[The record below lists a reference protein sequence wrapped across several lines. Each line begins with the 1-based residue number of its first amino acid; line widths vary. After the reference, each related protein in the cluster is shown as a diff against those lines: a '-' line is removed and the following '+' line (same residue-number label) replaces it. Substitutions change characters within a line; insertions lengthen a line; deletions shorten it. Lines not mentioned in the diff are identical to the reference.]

1 MSGGDQP
8 RSDDA
13 NGGERGRR
21 TGRSD
26 DGGRENASSGPR
38 YRSAAVVVVAW
49 LVATSLLVGGGG
61 LLVGSTPGDAT
72 DQRTTD
78 RRGAVPR
85 GPAGTVPLGYADV
98 KLSGTAAEERAGWS
112 VASAGDLN
120 DDGVDDLLVGAQTD
134 DEGGDN
140 AGAVYV
146 VFGPAERGSVSLADA
161 DAKLVGESEGDRA
174 GFAVAAGDLN
184 DDGVSDVVVGAP
196 LDDDGGKNA
205 GAAYVVY
212 GGDSLSGT
220 VPLAEADAKL
230 VGAGARDRAGWSL
243 ATMANASTGSD
254 DGETPGVLVGAPYA
268 DAGGADA
275 GAAYLVAGESL
286 DGPTELSPDNA
297 RSLDGAAA
305 TFVGESEGDH
315 AGFAV
320 AAGDVD
326 GDSGADVVVG
336 APNASTT
343 APAAGAAYVVT
354 NLRRS
359 GTVDLGDANATLTGA
374 NEGDEAGFAVAS
386 GGDLDGDGTADVV
399 VGAPYV
405 DDEARDAGAAYVV
418 YGGDLDG
425 DRSLAAANVTL
436 PGERAGDL
444 AGWSV
449 ALPADANGDG
459 FDDLLVGAPYE
470 DEGGTDAGA
479 AYLLYGSQL
488 ASTQELAGAHA
499 KFVGE
504 SESDLAG
511 FDAAGAGDANDDGAG
526 DLFVAAPY
534 DDSRETNVGAA
545 YVVFGGAPP
554 GETTATATPETTV
567 TKTTTREEKPTEPKP
582 GETKPTKTTPKPEPR
597 PKTEPLDVTVAFDC
611 TKATVTADQYTRV
624 VLRFRDGSRQAFTG
638 IYSGTNVFAGT
649 AADEVITRIRV
660 FDGPNSFKVV
670 RNDVSGC
677 VPKRT
682 TGETTTTTTEKPPTT
697 TTTKEEPPT
706 TTTTTKEKPPTT
718 TTATTTTKEGP
729 PTTTTTT
736 KEEPPTTTTTT
747 TEKRPP
753 TTTTTTTTKEEP
765 PAENH
770 IVVVGNADEP
780 VRYDFVVEGDAEKT
794 AESGDAPVPD
804 GRITVSD
811 EDRIEA
817 ISGGGSRV
825 TGAVAG
831 DADAY
836 RFTGDVS
843 RFRIELTA
851 TTLEKATIYMNGEAV
866 QPAELGDSPAAGT
879 PVTYLNCSAA
889 RVDGEFPEVRAHV
902 SFVADD
908 GGFATSLFSLD
919 PASGTTLVHP
929 TQFQDPPFGLDYV
942 ELYADPAGTDLR
954 FRPFNP
960 YAGPWCLEA
969 PAETT
974 ATTATTTTTTTPATP
989 TTRET
994 TTTEERPPTTTT
1006 ETTTPT
1012 ETTTQTTTTET
1023 TTPTETTTQTTTTE
1037 TTTET
1042 TTTVTAAEERVTEES
1057 PTTESTDVP
1066 EPEPTE
1072 TAAAETEAVEPVE
1085 TTEPAAS
1092 EVTETATVASGDG

>member
-13 NGGERGRR
+13 DCGERGWR
-21 TGRSD
+21 TGRST
-26 DGGRENASSGPR
+26 DGGRENASGGPR

-49 LVATSLLVGGGG
+49 FVATSLLVGGGG

-85 GPAGTVPLGYADV
+85 GPAGTVPLGNADV

-161 DAKLVGESEGDRA
+161 DAKIVGESEGDRA

-243 ATMANASTGSD
+243 TTMANASTGSD
-254 DGETPGVLVGAPYA
+254 GGETPGVLVGAPYA
-268 DAGGADA
+268 DAGAEDA
-275 GAAYLVAGESL
+275 GATYLVTGESL

-336 APNASTT
+336 APNASST

-399 VGAPYV
+399 VGAPHV

-449 ALPADANGDG
+449 ALPEDANGDG

-504 SESDLAG
+504 SENDLAG

-554 GETTATATPETTV
+554 VRTTATATPETTV

-582 GETKPTKTTPKPEPR
+582 GETKPTRTTPKPEPR
-597 PKTEPLDVTVAFDC
+597 PKTEPLDVTVAFGC

-624 VLRFRDGSRQAFTG
+624 VLRFRDGSMQAFTG

-649 AADEVITRIRV
+649 TADEVITRIRV
-660 FDGPNSFKVV
+660 FDGPNSFRVV

-677 VPKRT
+677 VPKQT

-697 TTTKEEPPT
+697 TT
-706 TTTTTKEKPPTT
+706 
-718 TTATTTTKEGP
+718 ATTTKEGP

-736 KEEPPTTTTTT
+736 KEEPPTTTTEKTTTTTT
-747 TEKRPP
+747 TEEPP
-753 TTTTTTTTKEEP
+753 TTTTTTITTKEEP
-765 PAENH
+765 PAENR
-770 IVVVGNADEP
+770 IVIVGNADEP

-804 GRITVSD
+804 ERITVSD

-825 TGAVAG
+825 TGAIAG

-836 RFTGDVS
+836 RFTGDIS

-851 TTLEKATIYMNGEAV
+851 ATLEKATIYLNGEAV
-866 QPAELGDSPAAGT
+866 RPAELGDSPAAGT

-974 ATTATTTTTTTPATP
+974 ATTTTTTTTPATP
-989 TTRET
+989 TTRGT
-994 TTTEERPPTTTT
+994 TTTEERPPTTETT
-1006 ETTTPT
+1006 VETTTT
-1012 ETTTQTTTTET
+1012 STTA
-1023 TTPTETTTQTTTTE
+1023 
-1037 TTTET
+1037 ET
-1042 TTTVTAAEERVTEES
+1042 TTTVTATEERVTEES

-1092 EVTETATVASGDG
+1092 EVTETTTVASGGG